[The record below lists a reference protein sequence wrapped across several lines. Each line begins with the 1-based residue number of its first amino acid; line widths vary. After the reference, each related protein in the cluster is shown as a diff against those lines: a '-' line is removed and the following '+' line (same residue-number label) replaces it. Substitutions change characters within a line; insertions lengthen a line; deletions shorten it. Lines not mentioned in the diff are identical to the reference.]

1 MTIRN
6 SRTIGSAQK
15 CAKQW
20 PQLQVDDLT
29 VACIHCIRG
38 LRHGGEGEVA
48 SKEFK
53 IEAANGKEAEAN
65 DRFRQLLFD
74 FLETPD
80 S

>member
-1 MTIRN
+1 M
-6 SRTIGSAQK
+6 ALPK

-29 VACIHCIRG
+29 VACIHCIRE

-48 SKEFK
+48 GKEFE
-53 IEAANGKEAEAN
+53 IEAAIAKEAEAN
-65 DRFRQLLFD
+65 DGFRQLLFD
-74 FLETPD
+74 FLDTPD